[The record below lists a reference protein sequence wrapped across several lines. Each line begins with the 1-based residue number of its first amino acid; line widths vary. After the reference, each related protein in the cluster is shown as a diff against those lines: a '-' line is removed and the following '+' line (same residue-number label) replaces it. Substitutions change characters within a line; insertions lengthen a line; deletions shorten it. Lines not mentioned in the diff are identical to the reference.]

1 MANYDLAYPGAAID
15 AILTTAYDLQNA
27 GYIFKGS
34 ATNWSG
40 TPTQR
45 TWLLAP
51 AGFSGYGF
59 SSAIPK
65 GSIGICKY
73 NGSAWSGDVINVVT
87 IDSTVTNGS
96 TNPVSGDA
104 VWDAMDELATG
115 IRDTLLSFTIT
126 DGTASAD
133 QASKLTYDVKMTDGQ
148 GVLHLIGSFNILAAT
163 AYKAGLMSAADKAK
177 VDAFLD
183 NLRSLSFTDTTPGA
197 DVGTKIVETL
207 KMTVGGVQEAV
218 TALTILAATTSKAGL
233 MSAADKTYLDG
244 IPSSLSTINTS
255 ISKLLAMLGYY
266 ECSTAAGT
274 AAKTVSASGYV
285 LTTGGCIRIKMTNA
299 NTADS
304 VTLNINGTGAKN
316 LYYNGEQASSLN
328 SWDAGDVLE
337 VYYDGTQY
345 QCASG
350 GGGGKFATGQKVED
364 TSISTEFANSDALL
378 RSADAYTELYEQVAD
393 GTINVKNTYTFTTG
407 KYINTSGADS
417 SGAGSWRMTTNF
429 IQIGANWLSVTI
441 GATAGTTSGLAVAF
455 YSSNSE
461 SSFISG
467 SPCTVETTVQIP
479 ANARYVRFCKANSDD
494 VHTINLYAWQS
505 KITLLD
511 NKIDGVQTE
520 MENGYEKVLREI
532 NYSSQI
538 VTGKAYNTTA
548 IGASITSVT
557 NASFSSIRIPC
568 KKGDIFAI
576 KTKGLS
582 NIKPV
587 IVGDA
592 DEKALYYL
600 TNSNACGGVFEV
612 GQEGAAYLYVSGY
625 TSLSMIKKLP
635 YRHDDT
641 IIVDDTYA
649 DASMMPVTGSAGTY
663 NGYYGFCIPFLMKKG
678 DVAKVKFRSFNN
690 YRGYLIADLTGV
702 LKAYLSDTDLTGD
715 IMICNNTDSDFYMY
729 VNGKNTDGI
738 RIQKYATTAAFAMK
752 NHGKRMY
759 AMGDSITSYDAS
771 DIGEFVRG
779 ELGMSFPMKGTQV
792 DFGNLAEGLATICNW
807 EDTTQDFTH
816 SGTAHNRTLP
826 NEVLKLLQFVTPLGE
841 QISWTIKS
849 NNTTYTIDTTVATGL
864 GGTTEI
870 PDLIFIAMGT
880 NDSVITDDF
889 DTVVSQNY
897 GNLTKLTI
905 CSSLRWCLETLQ
917 NKFPEATIVCVTPIK
932 RGTRTV
938 AEQEAK
944 RDLIIK
950 MCNYMAIP
958 VVDGY
963 NISGYSPYTYGI
975 YSSDQ
980 IHPNT
985 FTQRIARSIAAQ
997 VNALT

>member
-1 MANYDLAYPGAAID
+1 MADFSQLKAAVANVIKTNGNEEITG
-15 AILTTAYDLQNA
+15 AILQDVLLTIINSIA
-27 GYIFKGS
+27 GGYMFGGVAQHSGNVGNPDYNVFYLAGS
-34 ATNWSG
+34 GSYT
-40 TPTQR
+40 
-45 TWLLAP
+45 
-51 AGFSGYGF
+51 GYGDAVTIENGCYGVF
-59 SSAIPK
+59 R
-65 GSIGICKY
+65 Y
-73 NGSAWSGDVINVVT
+73 NGSWTQEVVDIGVRLSGSVTEGETRGCTGDTINSALQQLFDNITTILDTMAFVYNTPSAQQATKAMLDVEVT
-87 IDSTVTNGS
+87 VGGNAHVLGTLTLVAATALQAGLMSAEDKKTLDGMLNHMEFEDTTAGDDVTTKITEALKATIGGNAE
-96 TNPVSGDA
+96 T
-104 VWDAMDELATG
+104 LAT
-115 IRDTLLSFTIT
+115 FT
-126 DGTASAD
+126 
-133 QASKLTYDVKMTDGQ
+133 
-148 GVLHLIGSFNILAAT
+148 ILAAT
-163 AYKAGLMSAADKAK
+163 A
-177 VDAFLD
+177 
-183 NLRSLSFTDTTPGA
+183 
-197 DVGTKIVETL
+197 
-207 KMTVGGVQEAV
+207 
-218 TALTILAATTSKAGL
+218 SKAGL
-233 MSAADKTYLDG
+233 MSADDKATLD
-244 IPSSLSTINTS
+244 
-255 ISKLLAMLGYY
+255 KLVAMLGYY
-266 ECSTAAGT
+266 VCDTAAAT
-274 AAKTVSASGYV
+274 AAKTISATGYA
-285 LTTGGCIRIKMTNA
+285 LTNGGCIRIKMTYG

-304 VTLNINGTGAKN
+304 VTLNINGTGAKA
-316 LYYNGEQASSLN
+316 LYYNGEQASSSN

-337 VYYDGTQY
+337 VFYDGTQY

-378 RSADAYTELYEQVAD
+378 RSADAYPELYDRVAD
-393 GTINVKNTYTFTTG
+393 GTISVASTYTFTTG
-407 KYINTSGADS
+407 KYINTSGAES
-417 SGAGSWRMTTNF
+417 SGAGAWRMTTNF
-429 IQIGANWLSVTI
+429 IPIGANWLSVTI

-494 VHTINLYAWQS
+494 VHTIILYAWQS

-600 TNSNACGGVFEV
+600 TNSNSCGGVFEV

-663 NGYYGFCIPFLMKKG
+663 NGYYGFGIPFLMKKG

-715 IMICNNTDSDFYMY
+715 ILVCNNTDSDFYMY

-864 GGTTEI
+864 GGTTEK

-997 VNALT
+997 VNALI